1 MLLPIDEYEFHQSP
15 CYWVLYYM
23 LWFSVLKKNV
33 RQFTGDW
40 SYPGMLAHPRR
51 PQCPTTSLALPHD
64 RNFLPPKDGH
74 VLNATWP
81 RMAQKFET
89 DKMGGLKVVSL
100 RLASEDTKAERPGF
114 LYRNFSGIG
123 SSHSK
128 HRSIQPA
135 AAKKMCDVP
144 VPSLSHGENVAG
156 RRSTPADHV
165 KNCMPREGERKP
177 YQKQRLGI
185 NKRLEAS
192 IGILRPDFHYWLK
205 LPWQDAVAMGITA
218 PLRPFWCS
226 RHPEPAATVAFGP
239 GPSDSGA
246 AGIWTSDG
254 RRWSIFLVGPIGP
267 KNTQKKHVFYGDVP
281 MIFHDPWMAWGLPYP
296 PLRVVATLKL
306 QGGPYRKLHQL
317 EVPEDS
323 PIVLFSF
330 LMHC

>member
-1 MLLPIDEYEFHQSP
+1 MLLYIMNYYYYMLLPIDEYEFHQSP
-15 CYWVLYYM
+15 CYWVL
-23 LWFSVLKKNV
+23 LHVRVFSFEKNV

-74 VLNATWP
+74 VLNVKWP
-81 RMAQKFET
+81 RMAQEFET

-135 AAKKMCDVP
+135 AVKKMCDVP

-165 KNCMPREGERKP
+165 QLHAMRRRKETKSKTVTRDPR
-177 YQKQRLGI
+177 

-192 IGILRPDFHYWLK
+192 WGPISTIGSSCHGKMLW
-205 LPWQDAVAMGITA
+205 PWALLLLCVRSDAQGIQN
-218 PLRPFWCS
+218 PLRQLHLDQDQAILELQGSEHKMDDVDPFFW
-226 RHPEPAATVAFGP
+226 
-239 GPSDSGA
+239 
-246 AGIWTSDG
+246 
-254 RRWSIFLVGPIGP
+254 VGPMGP
-267 KNTQKKHVFYGDVP
+267 KNTKNMCFTTGDVS
-281 MIFHDPWMAWGLPYP
+281 MIFHYFERRDDAMDWFSFGGRENPLQCVFDPWMAW
-296 PLRVVATLKL
+296 RDLK
-306 QGGPYRKLHQL
+306 GSSK
-317 EVPEDS
+317 
-323 PIVLFSF
+323 
-330 LMHC
+330 

>member
-15 CYWVLYYM
+15 CYWVLLHVM
-23 LWFSVLKKNV
+23 VFSFEKKV

-74 VLNATWP
+74 VLNVKWP
-81 RMAQKFET
+81 RMAQEFET

-156 RRSTPADHV
+156 TRSTPADHV
-165 KNCMPREGERKP
+165 QLHATRRRK
-177 YQKQRLGI
+177 
-185 NKRLEAS
+185 
-192 IGILRPDFHYWLK
+192 
-205 LPWQDAVAMGITA
+205 
-218 PLRPFWCS
+218 
-226 RHPEPAATVAFGP
+226 
-239 GPSDSGA
+239 
-246 AGIWTSDG
+246 
-254 RRWSIFLVGPIGP
+254 
-267 KNTQKKHVFYGDVP
+267 
-281 MIFHDPWMAWGLPYP
+281 
-296 PLRVVATLKL
+296 
-306 QGGPYRKLHQL
+306 
-317 EVPEDS
+317 
-323 PIVLFSF
+323 
-330 LMHC
+330 